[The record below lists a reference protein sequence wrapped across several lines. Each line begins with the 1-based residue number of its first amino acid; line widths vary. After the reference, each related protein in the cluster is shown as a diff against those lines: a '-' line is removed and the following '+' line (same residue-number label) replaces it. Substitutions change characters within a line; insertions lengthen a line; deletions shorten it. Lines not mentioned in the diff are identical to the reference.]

1 MLRWLEVERKQVLA
15 QHKKVSNYSAIV
27 RKSFLPGGER
37 ILYRDVHLS
46 GVAVE
51 GILSLGGEM
60 VLKTS
65 AGSPHPGAVRHSDTS
80 QCLSGPQHG
89 RGGSSRCLMLVT
101 TYGFYPEHF
110 SQPCSLGN

>member
-1 MLRWLEVERKQVLA
+1 MKQVLA
-15 QHKKVSNYSAIV
+15 QHKKVSNNSAIV
-27 RKSFLPGGER
+27 RKGFLPGGEL

-65 AGSPHPGAVRHSDTS
+65 AVPPHPDAVRHSDTS
-80 QCLSGPQHG
+80 QCSPGLS
-89 RGGSSRCLMLVT
+89 T
-101 TYGFYPEHF
+101 
-110 SQPCSLGN
+110 

>member
-15 QHKKVSNYSAIV
+15 QHKKVSNSSAIV
-27 RKSFLPGGER
+27 RKGFLPGGER
-37 ILYRDVHLS
+37 ILCWDVHLS

-65 AGSPHPGAVRHSDTS
+65 AGPPNPGAVHHSDTS
-80 QCLSGPQHG
+80 QCLSGPQHV
-89 RGGSSRCLMLVT
+89 RGGSIRCLMLVT
-101 TYGFYPEHF
+101 TYGFYPEHLTALL
-110 SQPCSLGN
+110 LG